1 MTERSGNAGGR
12 CRQCPNG
19 IDGRLARLVVSLVAV
34 DVLLICAGA
43 AADIDPLVVLIAHV
57 GLIAGCGW
65 LLRPARAQDCT
76 LWTYSLMLVLIAG
89 PLGGVGIILLGLAVR
104 FAAPERDVLEA
115 WYDWLS
121 GEEHPDPAR
130 RLYDAILAGRELK
143 PSAQGPRSFA
153 SVLEYGTLA
162 EKQALLGHIGLKYHH
177 DYFPLLCA
185 ALRSAQS
192 PVRAQ
197 AAAVFVRLKE
207 QFRRRL
213 HDDRHRGR
221 EARKFGDAPAML
233 ACAGS
238 MLACAESGFLGR
250 SEVREALAEAKALS
264 LICASSDPA
273 DAEPEMI
280 LCRIIAAT
288 GEDDGLLDR
297 LLAAGPTAGLQ
308 MRQLLARCLVA
319 TGRHADLHRL
329 LFAGEDRVA
338 RAQAFPAPLVPEAAR

>member
-1 MTERSGNAGGR
+1 
-12 CRQCPNG
+12 
-19 IDGRLARLVVSLVAV
+19 
-34 DVLLICAGA
+34 
-43 AADIDPLVVLIAHV
+43 
-57 GLIAGCGW
+57 
-65 LLRPARAQDCT
+65 
-76 LWTYSLMLVLIAG
+76 LIAG
-89 PLGGVGIILLGLAVR
+89 PLGGAGIILLGLATR
-104 FAAPERDVLEA
+104 FGAPERDVLEA

-121 GEEHPDPAR
+121 GEERPDPAR
-130 RLYDAILAGRELK
+130 RLYEAILTGRELK
-143 PSAQGPRSFA
+143 PPAQGPRRFA
-153 SVLEYGTLA
+153 SVLEHGTLA
-162 EKQALLGHIGLKYHH
+162 EKQALLGHIGLNYHH

-213 HDDRHRGR
+213 HDDRHRSL
-221 EARKFGDAPAML
+221 EARRFGDAPAML
-233 ACAGS
+233 ACARS
-238 MLACAESGFLGR
+238 MLACAESGFLR
-250 SEVREALAEAKALS
+250 HSEVREALAEAKALS
-264 LICASSDPA
+264 LICASSDAA

-297 LLAAGPTAGLQ
+297 LLAAAPNAGLQ

-329 LFAGEDRVA
+329 LFAGEDHVA
-338 RAQAFPAPLVPEAAR
+338 RAQAFPALFVPEAAR

>member
-1 MTERSGNAGGR
+1 VAG
-12 CRQCPNG
+12 
-19 IDGRLARLVVSLVAV
+19 LVAV
-34 DVLLICAGA
+34 DLLLICAGA
-43 AADIDPLVVLIAHV
+43 VAEIDPLVVLVAHA
-57 GLIAGCGW
+57 GLIAGCAW
-65 LLRPARAQDCT
+65 WLRPTRAHDCT
-76 LWTYSLMLVLIAG
+76 LWTFSLILVLIAG
-89 PLGGVGIILLGLAVR
+89 PLGGAGIILLGLATR
-104 FAAPERDVLEA
+104 FGAPERDVLEA

-121 GEEHPDPAR
+121 GEERPDPAR
-130 RLYDAILAGRELK
+130 RLYEAILTGRELK
-143 PSAQGPRSFA
+143 PPAQGPRRFA
-153 SVLEYGTLA
+153 SVLEHGTLA
-162 EKQALLGHIGLKYHH
+162 EKQALLGHIGLNYHH

-213 HDDRHRGR
+213 HDDRHRSL
-221 EARKFGDAPAML
+221 EARRFGDAPAML
-233 ACAGS
+233 ACARS
-238 MLACAESGFLGR
+238 MLACAESGFLR
-250 SEVREALAEAKALS
+250 HSEVREALAEAKALS
-264 LICASSDPA
+264 LICASSDAA

-297 LLAAGPTAGLQ
+297 LLAGAPNGGLQ

-329 LFAGEDRVA
+329 LFAGEDHVA
-338 RAQAFPAPLVPEAAR
+338 RAQAFPALFVPEAAR

>member
-1 MTERSGNAGGR
+1 MTKQSGNEGGR
-12 CRQCPNG
+12 RQQSPQG
-19 IDGRLARLVVSLVAV
+19 IDGRLARLVAGLVAV
-34 DVLLICAGA
+34 DLLLICAGA
-43 AADIDPLVVLIAHV
+43 AAEIDPLVVVVAHA

-65 LLRPARAQDCT
+65 WLRPTRAHDCT
-76 LWTYSLMLVLIAG
+76 LWTFSVMLVLIAG
-89 PLGGVGIILLGLAVR
+89 PLGGAGIILLGLAVR
-104 FAAPERDVLEA
+104 LGAPERDVLEA
-115 WYDWLS
+115 WYGWLS

-130 RLYDAILAGRELK
+130 RLYEAILTGRQLK

-153 SVLEYGTLA
+153 SVLEQGTLE

-213 HDDRHRGR
+213 HDERHRSQ
-221 EARKFGDAPAML
+221 EARSLGDVPAML
-233 ACAGS
+233 ACARG
-238 MLACAESGFLGR
+238 MLACAESGFLDR
-250 SEVREALAEAKALS
+250 SEVRAALVDAKELS
-264 LICASSDPA
+264 LMCASSDA
-273 DAEPEMI
+273 TDAVPEMI

-288 GEDDGLLDR
+288 HEDDNLLDQ
-297 LLAAGPTAGLQ
+297 LLAAAPNAGPQ
-308 MRQLLARCLVA
+308 MQQLLARCLVA

-329 LFAGEDRVA
+329 LFAGEDSVA
-338 RAQAFPAPLVPEAAR
+338 REQAFPTLVAPEAAR